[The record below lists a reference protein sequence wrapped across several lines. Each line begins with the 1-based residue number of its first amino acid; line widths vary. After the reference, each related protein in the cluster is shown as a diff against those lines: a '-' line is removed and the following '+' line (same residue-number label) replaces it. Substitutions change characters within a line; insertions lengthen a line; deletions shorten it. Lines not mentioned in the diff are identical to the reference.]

1 MVVDAVGFEPVSSVK
16 FPANR
21 EINREFCKIQ
31 HFRTNSRAWTRANP
45 MACGEI
51 PYAQNRE
58 LFPAEQGILAQKQ
71 GIFFSRSNPNHQ
83 RTAGSQPAPLAG
95 LDEASRT

>member
-1 MVVDAVGFEPVSSVK
+1 
-16 FPANR
+16 
-21 EINREFCKIQ
+21 
-31 HFRTNSRAWTRANP
+31 